1 MSAVSVMVVVV
12 AVVAV
17 AVASAEAVVP
27 SEAVVAIQN
36 DRALD
41 PSLLQAVPSSTKQT
55 NQTSL
60 TIPTSAPSCS
70 QFEAVQLNCTNRLLL
85 LGGMPA

>member
-12 AVVAV
+12 
-17 AVASAEAVVP
+17 
-27 SEAVVAIQN
+27 AVVAIQN

>member
-17 AVASAEAVVP
+17 AVASA
-27 SEAVVAIQN
+27 EAVVAIQN